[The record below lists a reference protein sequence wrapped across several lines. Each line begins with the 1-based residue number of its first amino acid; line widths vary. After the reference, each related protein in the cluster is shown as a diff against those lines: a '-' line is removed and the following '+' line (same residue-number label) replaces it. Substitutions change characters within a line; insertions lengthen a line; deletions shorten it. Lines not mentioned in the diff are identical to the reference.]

1 MKSILVI
8 GMGRLGRSFAIKMLQ
23 LGNDV
28 MIVDM
33 DEQVIDHLAPIFTDS
48 QIGDCRQ
55 EGVLRS
61 LGVNNFDICLVAIGE
76 NFQASLEIT
85 SLLKELG
92 APFVISKAKD
102 DRQAKF
108 LMMIGANEV
117 VYPEREIAERLAM
130 RYNAENIFDY
140 IKLTSEYS
148 LYEIPVVK
156 SWIGKSILS
165 LDIRQKYNVNIIGI
179 KHNNSL
185 RPMPSAN
192 YIFNQDDHVVVMGKS
207 KDVFKLTQ
215 AE

>member
-156 SWIGKSILS
+156 SWVGKSILS

>member
-1 MKSILVI
+1 
-8 GMGRLGRSFAIKMLQ
+8 
-23 LGNDV
+23 
-28 MIVDM
+28 
-33 DEQVIDHLAPIFTDS
+33 
-48 QIGDCRQ
+48 
-55 EGVLRS
+55 
-61 LGVNNFDICLVAIGE
+61 
-76 NFQASLEIT
+76 
-85 SLLKELG
+85 
-92 APFVISKAKD
+92 
-102 DRQAKF
+102 
-108 LMMIGANEV
+108 MMIGANEV

-156 SWIGKSILS
+156 SWVGKSILS

>member
-1 MKSILVI
+1 
-8 GMGRLGRSFAIKMLQ
+8 MGRLGRSFAIKMLQ

>member
-85 SLLKELG
+85 SLLKEFG

-156 SWIGKSILS
+156 SWVGKSILS

>member
-1 MKSILVI
+1 
-8 GMGRLGRSFAIKMLQ
+8 MGRLGRSFAIKMLQ

-85 SLLKELG
+85 SLLKEFG

-156 SWIGKSILS
+156 SWVGKSILS

>member
-1 MKSILVI
+1 
-8 GMGRLGRSFAIKMLQ
+8 MGRLGRSFAINMLQ

-156 SWIGKSILS
+156 SWVGKSILS

>member
-1 MKSILVI
+1 
-8 GMGRLGRSFAIKMLQ
+8 MGRLGRSFAIKMLQ

-156 SWIGKSILS
+156 SWVGKSILS

>member
-117 VYPEREIAERLAM
+117 VYREREIAERLAM

-156 SWIGKSILS
+156 SWVGKSILS

>member
-1 MKSILVI
+1 MISILVI

-156 SWIGKSILS
+156 SWVGKSILS

-185 RPMPSAN
+185 RPMLSAN

>member
-33 DEQVIDHLAPIFTDS
+33 DGQVIDHLAPIFTDS

-156 SWIGKSILS
+156 SWVGKSILS

>member
-1 MKSILVI
+1 
-8 GMGRLGRSFAIKMLQ
+8 MGRLGRSFAIKMLQ

-140 IKLTSEYS
+140 SKLTSEYS

-156 SWIGKSILS
+156 SWVGKSILS

>member
-1 MKSILVI
+1 
-8 GMGRLGRSFAIKMLQ
+8 MGRLGRSFAIKMLQ

-156 SWIGKSILS
+156 SWVGKGILS

>member
-156 SWIGKSILS
+156 SWAGKSILS